1 MSDMVSWD
9 DQRIFL
15 AVLEGG
21 SLSAAARALGV
32 AQPTVR
38 ARLEALERG
47 LGTVLFTRSPQGL
60 LPTDQA
66 RALQGPAR
74 AMEHASRAFLRA
86 ASGPPGEVRGT
97 VRLSVAE
104 LVGVEVLPPMLAGLR
119 ARHPGLAVEL
129 DLSNLAANI
138 LEQAADVAVRM
149 HPPSQ
154 DTLVVRKVGEIAL
167 GFFAHRDYL
176 AARGQPATLEDFA
189 SHDLIGPDRSAPD
202 RRTAEAVLPPA
213 AIARLMVRTDSH
225 PAQLAAARAGL
236 GIAVMHR
243 ALGLADP
250 RLVPVLPDLVVA
262 TLPVWVVTH
271 RDLRHEPRI
280 RATLDHLVTSFTRYC
295 RQDPGRP

>member
-1 MSDMVSWD
+1 MSDTVSWD

-66 RALQGPAR
+66 RALQGPVR
-74 AMEHASRAFLRA
+74 AMDHASRAFLRA
-86 ASGPPGEVRGT
+86 ASGAPGEVRGT

-138 LEQAADVAVRM
+138 SEQAADVAVRM

-154 DTLVVRKVGEIAL
+154 DTLVVRKVGEVAL

-189 SHDLIGPDRSAPD
+189 SHDLIGPDRSARD
-202 RRTAEAVLPPA
+202 RRVAGALLPPA
-213 AIARLMVRTDSH
+213 AMARFMIRTDSH

-250 RLVPVLPDLVVA
+250 RLVAVLPDFVVA
-262 TLPVWVVTH
+262 SLPVWVVTH

-280 RATLDHLVTSFTRYC
+280 RATLDHLVTSFTSYC
-295 RQDPGRP
+295 QDDGR